1 MREFLPTLLWRPSPN
16 FSSRRGMRVDLL
28 VLLDSEGGY
37 EGPVRWFE
45 LSSSSVS
52 ARCVVREDEE

>member
-1 MREFLPTLLWRPSPN
+1 
-16 FSSRRGMRVDLL
+16 MRVDLL

-52 ARCVVREDEE
+52 ARYVVREDEE

>member
-52 ARCVVREDEE
+52 ARYVVREDEE